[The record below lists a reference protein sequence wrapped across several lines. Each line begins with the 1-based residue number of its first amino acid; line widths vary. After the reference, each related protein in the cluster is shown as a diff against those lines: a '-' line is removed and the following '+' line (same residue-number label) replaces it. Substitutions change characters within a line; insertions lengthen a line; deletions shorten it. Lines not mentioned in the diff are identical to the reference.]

1 GVPAGVRVEVDVTG
15 LFEPAP
21 DGLRG
26 RVVVFVRGADEPVE
40 GRAEG
45 APGVAEVLRAVIG
58 EFLGCDVELVRRLQ
72 HLQPVLIRAG
82 AEEDLV
88 IVQSFEPGDRVGRN
102 VLIGVPDVNGPVR
115 VGNRCRQ
122 VVTHRP
128 FSLRDTPLPARTGP
142 LGTRGDP
149 VGRRAGA
156 IRREWWGGPQESSA
170 ESSICDSKL
179 WFHTELSVVERSV
192 NRRGGNRPAHKS
204 RWRSHSCFNSGACE
218 NSFCL
223 KVNSDITSLNLKRMT
238 LYPIASSRLCCRLS
252 LFIVSKPPSA
262 YFCVPST

>member
-1 GVPAGVRVEVDVTG
+1 EVDVAG

-45 APGVAEVLRAVIG
+45 ALGVAEVLRVVIG
-58 EFLGCDVELVRRLQ
+58 EFLGCDAELVRSLQ

-156 IRREWWGGPQESSA
+156 IRREWWGGPQERSA
-170 ESSICDSKL
+170 ESGGAGRRSDPPRARSATVSSGSI
-179 WFHTELSVVERSV
+179 
-192 NRRGGNRPAHKS
+192 P
-204 RWRSHSCFNSGACE
+204 
-218 NSFCL
+218 
-223 KVNSDITSLNLKRMT
+223 
-238 LYPIASSRLCCRLS
+238 SSRS
-252 LFIVSKPPSA
+252 WSA
-262 YFCVPST
+262 PSTVVAATGPLTRADGDHTAASIRAPVRTASA

>member
-1 GVPAGVRVEVDVTG
+1 G

-21 DGLRG
+21 DGLRR

-45 APGVAEVLRAVIG
+45 ALGVAEVLRVVVG
-58 EFLGCDVELVRRLQ
+58 EFLGCDAELVRSLQ

-142 LGTRGDP
+142 LGAGGAGRWRDP
-149 VGRRAGA
+149 PRAEGAGRWRDPSRAAGRAAGA
-156 IRREWWGGPQESSA
+156 IRRELDLAQRALVPYRALGRRALRQPSWLQPA
-170 ESSICDSKL
+170 
-179 WFHTELSVVERSV
+179 RSQQQLAITQLLQF
-192 NRRGGNRPAHKS
+192 G
-204 RWRSHSCFNSGACE
+204 
-218 NSFCL
+218 CL
-223 KVNSDITSLNLKRMT
+223 
-238 LYPIASSRLCCRLS
+238 
-252 LFIVSKPPSA
+252 
-262 YFCVPST
+262 